1 MVGRRCGEQI
11 VVIDRGP
18 VSNFALALGDRS
30 PEYQDR
36 RAALA
41 AGFAEVPAPPTFPFV
56 MQHWGVRRE
65 LLDQYGIEPVPDTAF
80 TGVADQLGHIAA
92 VMQELSAEL
101 GPGLVLHAEQEFA
114 YHRTPLVGNVLRGTT
129 TIVDV
134 FTRPSSG
141 RVLTF
146 VVVETAWTDAGSDEP
161 VVTCRFTAVHQP
173 PKQAHS

>member
-1 MVGRRCGEQI
+1 
-11 VVIDRGP
+11 
-18 VSNFALALGDRS
+18 
-30 PEYQDR
+30 
-36 RAALA
+36 
-41 AGFAEVPAPPTFPFV
+41 
-56 MQHWGVRRE
+56 
-65 LLDQYGIEPVPDTAF
+65 
-80 TGVADQLGHIAA
+80 
-92 VMQELSAEL
+92 MQELSAEL